1 MICGSMVLVVVVGKV
16 GGPAGPVEMKLG
28 LGLPAAE
35 PMEAEPNHF
44 GAPLNDGVVEETSGG
59 RIVSLD
65 WRGRL
70 RPTHFQ
76 EGVMER
82 DHFSS
87 CVVESTE
94 FGFSS

>member
-1 MICGSMVLVVVVGKV
+1 MICGRMMLGVVVGKV
-16 GGPAGPVEMKLG
+16 GGPAGPIETKLG
-28 LGLPAAE
+28 LGLAAAE

-44 GAPLNDGVVEETSGG
+44 SAPLDDGVVKETSGG
-59 RIVSLD
+59 RIVSLE

-76 EGVMER
+76 EGVTER

-87 CVVESTE
+87 CVVESAK
-94 FGFSS
+94 FGFRS

>member
-1 MICGSMVLVVVVGKV
+1 MLGVVVGKI
-16 GGPAGPVEMKLG
+16 GGPAGPVETKLG

-44 GAPLNDGVVEETSGG
+44 GTPLNDGVMEETSGG
-59 RIVSLD
+59 RIVSLE

-70 RPTHFQ
+70 RPAHFQ
-76 EGVMER
+76 EGVTQR
-82 DHFSS
+82 YHFLSS
-87 CVVESTE
+87 VVESAE